1 NALDEVRQTAGQ
13 SLRWGDADQ
22 WHLTLAF
29 RPDLPEGAVP
39 DALDDLAAMAS
50 GHGPLTLHLS
60 GAGSFSGRT
69 LWIGVGGEV
78 SRLGSLGP
86 PPAPPARG
94 GAAPPGR
101 CPHGTRPGSC
111 WPSRS
116 GPCPSTGGRRGSPP
130 SWSWW
135 PPISARAASAGRCTR
150 CSAPCRSAP
159 DHRAI

>member
-1 NALDEVRQTAGQ
+1 MRVFDSIRPSADARLHLQHALDSVRQPAGQ

-78 SRLGSLGP
+78 SRLESLMREGLLGEP
-86 PPAPPARG
+86 DRERRRAHLTVARV
-94 GAAPPGR
+94 
-101 CPHGTRPGSC
+101 
-111 WPSRS
+111 
-116 GPCPSTGGRRGSPP
+116 
-130 SWSWW
+130 
-135 PPISARAASAGRCTR
+135 SARAPRPPRRRTR
-150 CSAPCRSAP
+150 RSEEHTSELQSRGHLVCRLL
-159 DHRAI
+159 